1 LLANRAIFV
10 ADCAED
16 TVMNSRRPILSIVV
30 ILGTLAVAVALLLM
44 LTSQNVEAKGDLAS
58 FNAEFREVILKMD
71 NAGVIALW
79 AEDGVSLLPETA
91 PIMGKKNIVGFMD
104 KVFADLSRY
113 RVTKEEIEWRDMRIA
128 GEWASEWGVVHQEV
142 QPPGDKPMIEVY
154 GRIALVLHQDS
165 EGWRIEQEMWQSGP
179 KP

>member
-1 LLANRAIFV
+1 MTKIRRAILRIVGIFGIAAIAIAILV
-10 ADCAED
+10 AMTTHCGTSVRAE
-16 TVMNSRRPILSIVV
+16 
-30 ILGTLAVAVALLLM
+30 
-44 LTSQNVEAKGDLAS
+44 GDLAA
-58 FNAEFREVILKMD
+58 FNATFRDVILKMD

-91 PIMGKKNIVGFMD
+91 PIVGKKNIAGFMD
-104 KVFADLSRY
+104 KVFADLSGY
-113 RVTKEEIEWRDMRIA
+113 RVTKEEIEWRDARMA

-154 GRIALVLHQDS
+154 GRIALVLHR
-165 EGWRIEQEMWQSGP
+165 EGDMWKIEQEMWQSGP